1 MRKLLN
7 ELSPELRN
15 RAARKATLDS
25 DRGNIQGL
33 TAAKRKI
40 QAGKFLELPSQL
52 KNFADRI
59 CDKMQ
64 EYFTGMEIHS
74 YKDNKTKF
82 DIGKVRVYTFEK
94 FIDTNS
100 SSIHID
106 LLIVM
111 GTSQNVKA
119 LHRYMAETLPNSSTI
134 LDNESDEVFFNNEL
148 KRQFRIGTQELPLE
162 NNGVS
167 QREIIGM
174 LMNLHKKINVELKQS
189 VKQNENMKKSS
200 HKLRTEDTIK
210 GVTLNEIRR
219 MQQLAGIISLNE
231 SSAKINEAK
240 VNKKYT
246 HFIVDKKTNK
256 ILNGFD
262 YKGLDNSSIQDYF
275 MEDLKDMGLN
285 KRDVSLSTAKS
296 LMSKNIDPFDKS
308 NWSN

>member
-15 RAARKATLDS
+15 RAARKATTDF
-25 DRGNIQGL
+25 DTGNVTGL
-33 TAAKRKI
+33 TAAKRKL
-40 QAGKFLELPSQL
+40 QASKFLEIPSQL
-52 KNFADRI
+52 KNSVQRV
-59 CDKMQ
+59 CDKIQ
-64 EYFTGMEIHS
+64 EYFTDMNIYSKE
-74 YKDNKTKF
+74 YDKQNY
-82 DIGKVRVYTFEK
+82 DIGEVKYTIEK
-94 FIDTNS
+94 YITNYSFDTNIYLRIFVGTTNRFID
-100 SSIHID
+100 IHTYTAIADAITGNIKDIENNFND
-106 LLIVM
+106 LLEKNF
-111 GTSQNVKA
+111 T
-119 LHRYMAETLPNSSTI
+119 
-134 LDNESDEVFFNNEL
+134 
-148 KRQFRIGTQELPLE
+148 IGTQELPLE

-174 LMNLHKKINVELKQS
+174 LINLHKKINVELKQS
-189 VKQNENMKKSS
+189 VKQNENIKKSS
-200 HKLRTEDTIK
+200 PKLRTENTIK
-210 GVTLNEIRR
+210 GITLNEIRR

-296 LMSKNIDPFDKS
+296 LMSRNIDPFDKS